1 MTAVSDVVASDALV
15 VAESFILVV
24 AIFSVAD
31 ADTVEESELLY
42 LVVAVD
48 ADSMVV
54 TDIMG
59 SLDLVKIKNRR
70 KKWSSSNRR
79 FSENIIP

>member
-1 MTAVSDVVASDALV
+1 MAADNLV

-24 AIFSVAD
+24 EIFSVAD
-31 ADTVEESELLY
+31 SDTVAEAELVY

-48 ADSMVV
+48 AEAMVV

-59 SLDLVKIKNRR
+59 SLDFVKIKNLR
-70 KKWSSSNRR
+70 KKGSSSNRR
-79 FSENIIP
+79 FLENIRP